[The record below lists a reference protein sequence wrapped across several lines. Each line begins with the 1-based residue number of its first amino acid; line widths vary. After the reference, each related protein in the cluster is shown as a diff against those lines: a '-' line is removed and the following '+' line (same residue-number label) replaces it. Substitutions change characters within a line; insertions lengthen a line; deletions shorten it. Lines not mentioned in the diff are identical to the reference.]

1 MLYCVKC
8 KKNKEST
15 DPKFSKTKINKILLS
30 SKCAVCNSKKS
41 RFAKEQEATR
51 LLTQLGTRTTL
62 TKIYHY

>member
-41 RFAKEQEATR
+41 RFAKEQE
-51 LLTQLGTRTTL
+51 LL
-62 TKIYHY
+62 